1 MNLSK
6 IVLGLLLALSVA
18 FGAFDEEEYMFR
30 ALDLQDQGKVREARD
45 TYLVLYD
52 ETKKLEYLKESILLS
67 IGFEQPNIVLGY
79 IEDYKRE
86 AQKKKLGEDLEIDK
100 ALLDV
105 YLKTNNP
112 TKALPIAQKIAKEE
126 DSPIIH
132 NALAVIYASLGDL
145 PSAIKEF
152 QILYEESKS
161 PEVLQ
166 KLIMLYGQTQQ
177 YQKGIE
183 LLDSYLQENECEGDL
198 CAMAIQIYAKAMQGD
213 KIESILK
220 KRYDDEPTIANAQN
234 LIHIYSLRQKYH
246 QALEI
251 ASRYPF
257 DPKILFNLYAQA
269 KDYANA
275 YKSALD
281 VYKNSKQAMYLGFA
295 QMYRF
300 ETLANKTNPKEVL
313 PVLQDMQKAIELIQE
328 LRKEFWSDVYVA
340 GDKDNFNQE
349 LEKALRLA
357 DFLEIGELMA
367 RDALN
372 RKESC
377 GGHFREEMQTEDGET
392 KRDDENFMYVAAW
405 EYKGQGAVPEMH
417 KEPLKYENIKIATRN
432 YKD

>member
-166 KLIMLYGQTQQ
+166 KLIVLYGQTQQ

-183 LLDSYLQENECEGDL
+183 LLDSYLQENGCEGDL

-313 PVLQDMQKAIELIQE
+313 PVLQDMQKAIELIQKDSVPDSLQRE
-328 LRKEFWSDVYVA
+328 NLGLFYNFAGFLLIDLDLDIEQGIAYV
-340 GDKDNFNQE
+340 Q
-349 LEKALRLA
+349 KALEIAPNNVAYLDSLA
-357 DFLEIGELMA
+357 WGYYKQRHCKKA
-367 RDALN
+367 REVFAKIP
-372 RKESC
+372 KESIPSD
-377 GGHFREEMQTEDGET
+377 EELSKHAKSLDLCE
-392 KRDDENFMYVAAW
+392 
-405 EYKGQGAVPEMH
+405 
-417 KEPLKYENIKIATRN
+417 
-432 YKD
+432 

>member
-166 KLIMLYGQTQQ
+166 KLIVLYGQTQQ

-313 PVLQDMQKAIELIQE
+313 PVLQDMQKAIELIQKDSVPDSLQRE
-328 LRKEFWSDVYVA
+328 NLGLFYNFAGFLLIDLDLDIEQGIAYV
-340 GDKDNFNQE
+340 Q
-349 LEKALRLA
+349 KALEIAPNNVAYLDSLA
-357 DFLEIGELMA
+357 WGYYKQRHCKKA
-367 RDALN
+367 REVFAKIP
-372 RKESC
+372 KESIPSD
-377 GGHFREEMQTEDGET
+377 EELSKHAKSLDLCE
-392 KRDDENFMYVAAW
+392 
-405 EYKGQGAVPEMH
+405 
-417 KEPLKYENIKIATRN
+417 
-432 YKD
+432 

>member
-313 PVLQDMQKAIELIQE
+313 PVLQDMQKAIELIQKDSVPDSLQRE
-328 LRKEFWSDVYVA
+328 NLGLFYNFAGFLLIDLDLDIEQGIAYV
-340 GDKDNFNQE
+340 Q
-349 LEKALRLA
+349 KALEIAPNNVAYLDSLA
-357 DFLEIGELMA
+357 WGYYKQRHCKKA
-367 RDALN
+367 REVFA
-372 RKESC
+372 KIP
-377 GGHFREEMQTEDGET
+377 
-392 KRDDENFMYVAAW
+392 K
-405 EYKGQGAVPEMH
+405 
-417 KEPLKYENIKIATRN
+417 ENIPSDEELSKHA
-432 YKD
+432 KSLDLCE

>member
-6 IVLGLLLALSVA
+6 IVFGLLLALSVA

-30 ALDLQDQGKVREARD
+30 ALDLQDQGRVQEARD

-67 IGFEQPNIVLGY
+67 IGFEQPNVVLGY

-112 TKALPIAQKIAKEE
+112 TKALPIAQKIAKQE

-166 KLIMLYGQTQQ
+166 KLIVLYGQTQQ

-313 PVLQDMQKAIELIQE
+313 PVLQDMQKAIELIQKDSVPDSLQRE
-328 LRKEFWSDVYVA
+328 NLGLFYNFAGFLLIDLDLDIEQGIAYV
-340 GDKDNFNQE
+340 Q
-349 LEKALRLA
+349 KALEIAPNNVAYLDSLA
-357 DFLEIGELMA
+357 WGYYKQKHCKKA
-367 RDALN
+367 REVFAKIP
-372 RKESC
+372 KESIPSD
-377 GGHFREEMQTEDGET
+377 EELSKHAKSLDLCE
-392 KRDDENFMYVAAW
+392 
-405 EYKGQGAVPEMH
+405 
-417 KEPLKYENIKIATRN
+417 
-432 YKD
+432 

>member
-198 CAMAIQIYAKAMQGD
+198 CAMVIQIYAKAMQGD

-313 PVLQDMQKAIELIQE
+313 PVLQDMQKAIELIQKDSVPDSLQRE
-328 LRKEFWSDVYVA
+328 NLGLFYNFAGFLLIDLDLDIEQGIAYV
-340 GDKDNFNQE
+340 Q
-349 LEKALRLA
+349 KALEIAPNNVAYLDSLA
-357 DFLEIGELMA
+357 WGYYKQRHCKKA
-367 RDALN
+367 REVFAKIP
-372 RKESC
+372 KESIPSD
-377 GGHFREEMQTEDGET
+377 EELSKHAKSLDLCE
-392 KRDDENFMYVAAW
+392 
-405 EYKGQGAVPEMH
+405 
-417 KEPLKYENIKIATRN
+417 
-432 YKD
+432 

>member
-313 PVLQDMQKAIELIQE
+313 PVLQDMQKAIELIQKDSVPDSLQRE
-328 LRKEFWSDVYVA
+328 NLGLFYNFAGFLLIDLDLDIEQGIAYV
-340 GDKDNFNQE
+340 Q
-349 LEKALRLA
+349 KALEIAPNNVAYLDSLA
-357 DFLEIGELMA
+357 WGYYKQRHCKKA
-367 RDALN
+367 REVFAKIP
-372 RKESC
+372 KESIPSD
-377 GGHFREEMQTEDGET
+377 EELSKHAKSLDLCE
-392 KRDDENFMYVAAW
+392 
-405 EYKGQGAVPEMH
+405 
-417 KEPLKYENIKIATRN
+417 
-432 YKD
+432 

>member
-79 IEDYKRE
+79 IEDYRRE

-166 KLIMLYGQTQQ
+166 KLIVLYGQTQQ

-313 PVLQDMQKAIELIQE
+313 PVLQDMQKAIELIQKDSVPDSLQRE
-328 LRKEFWSDVYVA
+328 NLGLFYNFAGFLLIDLDLDIEQGIAYV
-340 GDKDNFNQE
+340 Q
-349 LEKALRLA
+349 KALEIAPNNVAYLDSLA
-357 DFLEIGELMA
+357 WGYYKQRHCKKA
-367 RDALN
+367 REVFAKIP
-372 RKESC
+372 KESIPSD
-377 GGHFREEMQTEDGET
+377 EELVKHAKSLDLCE
-392 KRDDENFMYVAAW
+392 
-405 EYKGQGAVPEMH
+405 
-417 KEPLKYENIKIATRN
+417 
-432 YKD
+432 